1 MTATAMVA
9 EFDDFAGWTADAVE
23 RLGDRYAIPAA
34 CRGSASPAALAWLAE
49 ACELSA
55 GTTLLD
61 VGAGVGGPA
70 AWAAR
75 RFGVRPIL
83 LEPMQTACQA
93 ASRLFGLPVIAA
105 DGTHI
110 PLRARSIDTAWCLGV
125 LCTVEDQAG
134 LLAELH
140 RVLKPQASLGLLVV
154 VAQDNQIATGP
165 EGNHFPT
172 QHDLTTLL
180 DHTGFTL
187 LEQTTRPDA
196 APLSWSRRVEEVSAA
211 VAARHRATP
220 AYELAARQSER
231 LSRLFS
237 SGRLSMQL
245 LHAVRRPR

>member
-1 MTATAMVA
+1 VGGAAVRR
-9 EFDDFAGWTADAVE
+9 TADPAGADAD
-23 RLGDRYAIPAA
+23 RLP
-34 CRGSASPAALAWLAE
+34 
-49 ACELSA
+49 
-55 GTTLLD
+55 
-61 VGAGVGGPA
+61 GGIKV
-70 AWAAR
+70 
-75 RFGVRPIL
+75 VRPAGDHRRRHQDP
-83 LEPMQTACQA
+83 LEKKA
-93 ASRLFGLPVIAA
+93 
-105 DGTHI
+105 
-110 PLRARSIDTAWCLGV
+110 IDTAWCLGV
-125 LCTVEDQAG
+125 LCTVEDKTG

-140 RVLKPQASLGLLVV
+140 RVLTPQASLGLLVV
-154 VAQDNQIATGP
+154 VAQDNQIAKGP

-172 QHDLTTLL
+172 QRDLTTLL

-231 LSRLFS
+231 LTRLFS